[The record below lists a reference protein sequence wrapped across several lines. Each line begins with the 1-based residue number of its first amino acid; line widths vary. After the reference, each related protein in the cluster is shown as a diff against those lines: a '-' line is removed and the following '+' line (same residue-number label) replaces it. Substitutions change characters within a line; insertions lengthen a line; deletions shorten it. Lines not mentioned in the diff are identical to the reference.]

1 MECLQDANKQLSI
14 VFAALQHYDSAY
26 TYHLRYTQGTDSIAA
41 KNNGQPVLEKEHHY
55 QMETRQRLQ
64 EAALNRRR
72 FWKDPGIGIACAS
85 VLIVLFLFKWYSVRQ
100 KSKFHSVLNIQQK
113 ESLGATIRAVD
124 RERKR
129 IAEDLHDT
137 LGSLLSAAI
146 LKLSVVEETDALP
159 VQEKENIKEALALL
173 DDAMQEMKNIT
184 YSIMPAT
191 LLKLGLIVALQNL
204 FNRITTQSFIYINYT
219 TFGFT
224 SRLDEATEL
233 SIYQVVLEAV
243 NNIVKHAQACNITVQ
258 LVRSASNINITIE
271 DDGQGFEV
279 SRENTGGSGLNN
291 MQSRIKN
298 LGGTIDIDSQHGSGT
313 TIIIEIPY
321 T

>member
-1 MECLQDANKQLSI
+1 
-14 VFAALQHYDSAY
+14 
-26 TYHLRYTQGTDSIAA
+26 
-41 KNNGQPVLEKEHHY
+41 
-55 QMETRQRLQ
+55 
-64 EAALNRRR
+64 
-72 FWKDPGIGIACAS
+72 
-85 VLIVLFLFKWYSVRQ
+85 
-100 KSKFHSVLNIQQK
+100 
-113 ESLGATIRAVD
+113 
-124 RERKR
+124 
-129 IAEDLHDT
+129 
-137 LGSLLSAAI
+137 
-146 LKLSVVEETDALP
+146 
-159 VQEKENIKEALALL
+159 
-173 DDAMQEMKNIT
+173 
-184 YSIMPAT
+184 MPAT